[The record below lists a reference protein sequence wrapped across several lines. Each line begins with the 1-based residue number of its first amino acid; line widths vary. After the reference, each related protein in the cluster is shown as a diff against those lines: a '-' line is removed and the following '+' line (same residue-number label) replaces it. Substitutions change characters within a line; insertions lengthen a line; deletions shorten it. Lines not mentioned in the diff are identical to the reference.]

1 MNIPETNIFKFR
13 FFNSCKNEGILGG
26 DGPDSVIKLYTMQ
39 FNLVY

>member
-26 DGPDSVIKLYTMQ
+26 GPDSVIKLYTMQ